1 MIVFKNY
8 LKVAKSFLPIII
20 VYTLIFVGI
29 ATISSTSGAQNTD
42 AFEASESRIAFI
54 NHDQES
60 SFINSF
66 QKYIKENAEYVNIQ
80 DSDEELRDALFFRKV
95 DYIMI
100 IPKGFTD
107 DFLNNKDV
115 KIETME
121 VPDSYNSMYSKTLMN
136 KYLNT
141 AKLYLK
147 ADIADDKL
155 TQYVSRDLNIHT
167 DVDFHNVVVDNN
179 IAKATTFY
187 NFANYTLL
195 AIIIV
200 VVSMVM
206 ISFNEE
212 KIRRR
217 NLVSSIS
224 YQSFNRQL
232 LLGNII
238 TSIGVW
244 SLYVIASFALYGA
257 TMLTNAG
264 LLLILNSFVLV
275 IFILVFSVFLTTVTH
290 NRELVSG
297 ISTVVGLGTSFIA
310 GAFVPQEFLAPF
322 VLNIAKLTPS
332 YWFIDGNNK
341 IASLSGYSWTELQPI
356 IMNMAIILGFAVLFY
371 ILIQLVSRLKLKKS

>member
-115 KIETME
+115 RIETME

-147 ADIADDKL
+147 ADITDDKL

-244 SLYVIASFALYGA
+244 SLYVIASFALYGE

-275 IFILVFSVFLTTVTH
+275 IFILVFSFFLTTVTH
-290 NRELVSG
+290 NRELVGG

-341 IASLSGYSWTELQPI
+341 IASLAGYSWTDLQPI

>member
-244 SLYVIASFALYGA
+244 SLYVIVSFALYGA

-275 IFILVFSVFLTTVTH
+275 IFILVFSFFLTTVTH

>member
-244 SLYVIASFALYGA
+244 SLYVIASFAL
-257 TMLTNAG
+257 
-264 LLLILNSFVLV
+264 
-275 IFILVFSVFLTTVTH
+275 
-290 NRELVSG
+290 
-297 ISTVVGLGTSFIA
+297 
-310 GAFVPQEFLAPF
+310 
-322 VLNIAKLTPS
+322 
-332 YWFIDGNNK
+332 
-341 IASLSGYSWTELQPI
+341 
-356 IMNMAIILGFAVLFY
+356 
-371 ILIQLVSRLKLKKS
+371 